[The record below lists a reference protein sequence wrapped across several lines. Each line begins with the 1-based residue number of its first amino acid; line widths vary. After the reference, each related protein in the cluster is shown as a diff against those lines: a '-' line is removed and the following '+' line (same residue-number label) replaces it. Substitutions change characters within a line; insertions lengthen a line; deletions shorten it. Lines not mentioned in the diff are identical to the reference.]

1 MISWALQ
8 AKWSWLEK
16 TDPNRPWHGLNFP
29 IPKQVRKFFAS
40 SIISVIGNGTNTFF
54 GPSLCIPLN
63 TVVTTSTVPARLR
76 IGGPRLGILGTY
88 KLKWIVYLVPSPN
101 NLNFWVELVSAST
114 LTRFQSQR
122 SRV

>member
-1 MISWALQ
+1 MSCTSGPFWIVKLSSNGRLIMA
-8 AKWSWLEK
+8 
-16 TDPNRPWHGLNFP
+16 D
-29 IPKQVRKFFAS
+29 FFLL
-40 SIISVIGNGTNTFF
+40 TRLTFFF

-76 IGGPRLGILGTY
+76 IGGPRFGILGTY

-122 SRV
+122 SQV